1 MNKIII
7 ILLAL
12 VLFFVSCKNDGK
24 KEGEVK
30 TNTAVTTNNIQVPPA
45 IPTERLIYLFE
56 NTNYLDFIFADLP
69 FSMSQEDKSSIQQTI
84 RYINPVAP
92 ASINPQCASFADLI
106 FQVEGEIVSEA
117 KIFFQPECTYY
128 LIYENGELKYSASF
142 TDEGI
147 KFFNNLLQQAEQ
159 VRSNG

>member
-7 ILLAL
+7 TLTAFLLI
-12 VLFFVSCKNDGK
+12 FMSCKN
-24 KEGEVK
+24 GEQK
-30 TNTAVTTNNIQVPPA
+30 NETNNTATSVTTSMTPVPPA

-56 NTNYLDFIFADLP
+56 NTNYLDFIFSDLP

-92 ASINPQCASFADLI
+92 VSINTQCSSFADLI

-128 LIYENGELKYSASF
+128 LIYEGGELKYSASF
-142 TDEGI
+142 TEEGI

-159 VRSNG
+159 VRSND